1 MAIRMPRTSVASRQG
16 FVLVV
21 SLTMALVVAI
31 VVSAIAGYVSHAAR
45 ETRIFLAKDR
55 CRFAA
60 QSAIE
65 QAKVE
70 IQAGFSDYVG
80 TSGTGIKI
88 DPRQAEVYTWFDN
101 VSADRRTIGI
111 ATAKHTPV
119 TLQDPIDPINGCE
132 VRIAIGLAV
141 VHDLNTP
148 VAEVP
153 VVATGIYTFSDGL
166 F

>member
-1 MAIRMPRTSVASRQG
+1 MSTRRWTTNGARREG

-21 SLTMALVVAI
+21 SLTMALVVAL
-31 VVSAIAGYVSHAAR
+31 VVSAIAGYVSYAAR

-70 IQAGFSDYVG
+70 IQAGFSVYVG

-88 DPRQAEVYTWFDN
+88 DPRQAEV
-101 VSADRRTIGI
+101 
-111 ATAKHTPV
+111 
-119 TLQDPIDPINGCE
+119 
-132 VRIAIGLAV
+132 
-141 VHDLNTP
+141 
-148 VAEVP
+148 
-153 VVATGIYTFSDGL
+153 
-166 F
+166 